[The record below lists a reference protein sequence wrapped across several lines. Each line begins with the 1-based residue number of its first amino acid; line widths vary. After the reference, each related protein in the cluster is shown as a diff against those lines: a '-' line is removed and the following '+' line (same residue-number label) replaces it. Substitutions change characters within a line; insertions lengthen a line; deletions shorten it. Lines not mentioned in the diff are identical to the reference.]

1 MSHYG
6 LPADI
11 TSDRG
16 VQFTSQLWE
25 SMATLF
31 GTKLHRTTAYHPQ
44 ANDLV
49 ERFHRHLKSALEA
62 RLNGPNWID
71 ELSWVMRGIHTAPNE
86 DLGTSLTSRQRCVTA
101 QLLL

>member
-1 MSHYG
+1 
-6 LPADI
+6 
-11 TSDRG
+11 
-16 VQFTSQLWE
+16 
-25 SMATLF
+25 MATLF
-31 GTKLHRTTAYHPQ
+31 GTKLHGTTAYHPQ